1 MPKKLDL
8 TENLEKYI
16 IDHSESL
23 TDVQKEIIQY
33 NISLGDQQRL
43 QISVS
48 QAQFLQ
54 TLIKIS
60 NIKKILEI
68 GSFTGFS
75 ALSMALALPSDGL
88 LISLDKSPEFSMKAQ
103 SFYKKANEK
112 KIKQII
118 QPATK
123 SLNELKDSSQRFDL
137 IFIDADKENYLNYY
151 ETCLELIDKKGL
163 IVIDNVLW
171 HGEVIDE
178 TKNDKFTNIIRE
190 FNTHIKKDRR
200 VVKNII
206 PIGDGLTICIKKQCT
221 QFLVFIS
228 LKRQNF

>member
-43 QISVS
+43 QISIS

-54 TLIKIS
+54 TMVKAA
-60 NIKKILEI
+60 NVKRILEI

-75 ALSMALALPSDGL
+75 ALSMAITLPSDGI
-88 LISLDKSPEFSMKAQ
+88 LISLDKNSEFSGKAK
-103 SFYKKANEK
+103 SFYEKAKEK

-118 QPATK
+118 KPAME
-123 SLNELKDSSQRFDL
+123 SLKELKKSGQKFDL
-137 IFIDADKENYLNYY
+137 IFIDADKENYVNYY
-151 ETCLELIDKKGL
+151 DISVDIITKGGL
-163 IVIDNVLW
+163 IIIDNVLW
-171 HGEVIDE
+171 HGDVSDK
-178 TKNDKFTNIIRE
+178 TKKDKFTNIIRD
-190 FNTHIKKDRR
+190 FNIYLKKDDR
-200 VVKNII
+200 VTKNII
-206 PIGDGLTICIKKQCT
+206 PIGDGLTVCIKK
-221 QFLVFIS
+221 
-228 LKRQNF
+228 

>member
-16 IDHSESL
+16 IDHSEPL

-75 ALSMALALPSDGL
+75 ALSMAIALPSDGL
-88 LISLDKSPEFSMKAQ
+88 LISLDKSSEFSIKAQ
-103 SFYKKANEK
+103 SFYQKANEK
-112 KIKQII
+112 RIKQII
-118 QPATK
+118 KPAIE
-123 SLNELKDSSQRFDL
+123 SLNELKDSNQKFDL
-137 IFIDADKENYLNYY
+137 IFIDADKENYPNYY
-151 ETCLELIDKKGL
+151 ETCLELINKKGL

-171 HGEVIDE
+171 HGEVIDD
-178 TKNDKFTNIIRE
+178 TKNDKLTNIIRE
-190 FNTHIKKDRR
+190 FNLHIKKDSR
-200 VVKNII
+200 VIKNII
-206 PIGDGLTICIKKQCT
+206 PIGDGLTICIKK
-221 QFLVFIS
+221 
-228 LKRQNF
+228 

>member
-75 ALSMALALPSDGL
+75 ALSMAIALPSDGL
-88 LISLDKSPEFSMKAQ
+88 LISLDKSSEFSIKAQ
-103 SFYKKANEK
+103 SFYQKANEK
-112 KIKQII
+112 RIKQII
-118 QPATK
+118 KPAIE

-137 IFIDADKENYLNYY
+137 IFIDADKENYLKYY
-151 ETCLELIDKKGL
+151 EASMDLINKNGL

-171 HGEVIDE
+171 HGEVIDD

-190 FNTHIKKDRR
+190 FNTHIKKDSR
-200 VVKNII
+200 VAKNII
-206 PIGDGLTICIKKQCT
+206 PIGDGLTICIKK
-221 QFLVFIS
+221 
-228 LKRQNF
+228 

>member
-16 IDHSESL
+16 IDNSESL

-33 NISLGDQQRL
+33 NMSLGDQQRL

-88 LISLDKSPEFSMKAQ
+88 LISLDKNSEFSMKAQ

-137 IFIDADKENYLNYY
+137 IFLDADKENYLNYY
-151 ETCLELIDKKGL
+151 ETCLELINKKGL

-171 HGEVIDE
+171 HGEVIDD
-178 TKNDKFTNIIRE
+178 TKNDKFTNIIRK
-190 FNTHIKKDRR
+190 FNTHIKKDTR

-206 PIGDGLTICIKKQCT
+206 PIGDGLTICIKK
-221 QFLVFIS
+221 
-228 LKRQNF
+228 